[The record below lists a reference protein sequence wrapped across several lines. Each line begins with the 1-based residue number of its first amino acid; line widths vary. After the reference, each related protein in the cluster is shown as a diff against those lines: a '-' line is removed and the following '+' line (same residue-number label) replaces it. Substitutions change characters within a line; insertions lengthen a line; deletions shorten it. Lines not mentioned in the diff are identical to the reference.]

1 MKKLKGFTLIELI
14 IVIAVIAVIA
24 AMLVPSMIGYVVRSK
39 LSTANANAKLVY
51 NASDHYCVEC
61 MSKGYTVDNGVIAFS
76 MKWINNTPDTVA
88 FDGVHIGEAVRSTV
102 GSSGQNA
109 GLFSVR
115 IDDNLPSRSAWARN
129 VNDHF
134 IGTFP
139 ILTTEPSDNVM
150 SDLQL

>member
-61 MSKGYTVDNGVIAFS
+61 MSKGYTVDNSVVAFS
-76 MKWINNTPDTVA
+76 MKA
-88 FDGVHIGEAVRSTV
+88 RQCVRLSAAQDRMQAY
-102 GSSGQNA
+102 S
-109 GLFSVR
+109 L
-115 IDDNLPSRSAWARN
+115 SR
-129 VNDHF
+129 
-134 IGTFP
+134 
-139 ILTTEPSDNVM
+139 
-150 SDLQL
+150 